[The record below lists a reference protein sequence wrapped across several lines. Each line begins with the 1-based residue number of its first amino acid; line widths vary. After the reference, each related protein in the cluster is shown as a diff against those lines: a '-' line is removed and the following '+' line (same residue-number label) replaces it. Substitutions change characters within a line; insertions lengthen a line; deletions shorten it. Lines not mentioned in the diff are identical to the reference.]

1 MLLLLILLFLWLLL
15 LLSLTN
21 DIATKKYI
29 KSKERT
35 IHITIANNNDPL
47 LRLLLLVLLVLLN
60 LFLLRSFEDVVFLDE
75 DGDDVAP
82 CGSFRCRKAPVVI
95 MWNYSTPIRAT
106 CTIYPQQSLVG
117 LPNND
122 VRGVEVRMVV
132 QFLLCLIDIKKKSR
146 QTTTKNLEN
155 F

>member
-1 MLLLLILLFLWLLL
+1 M
-15 LLSLTN
+15 
-21 DIATKKYI
+21 
-29 KSKERT
+29 
-35 IHITIANNNDPL
+35 
-47 LRLLLLVLLVLLN
+47 LVLLN
-60 LFLLRSFEDVVFLDE
+60 LFLLRSFEDVFLEE
-75 DGDDVAP
+75 DGDDDDDTAP

-106 CTIYPQQSLVG
+106 CTIYPQQSLAR

-146 QTTTKNLEN
+146 QTTTKNLE
-155 F
+155 FF